1 VKRRPRSEPTAVGRV
16 LPGVLRDLGLGEAA
30 EAARISE
37 AWAEIVGAEAAAHS
51 WPAALR
57 GGVLDV
63 EVDSSVW
70 AQQLQ
75 LRRTALLAELA
86 RRLEGAAPGE
96 LRLRVGRS
104 GGSPAA
110 GRS

>member
-1 VKRRPRSEPTAVGRV
+1 MKRRPKSKPIPMGEV
-16 LPGVLRDLGLGEAA
+16 LPGVLSDLGLGAA
-30 EAARISE
+30 ATAARISE
-37 AWAEIVGAEAAAHS
+37 VWSEIVGAEAAVHS

-75 LRRTALLAELA
+75 LRRTALLGDLS
-86 RRLEGAAPGE
+86 RRLEAEAPTD
-96 LRLRVGRS
+96 LRFSVGRS
-104 GGSPAA
+104 GGAA
-110 GRS
+110 APR